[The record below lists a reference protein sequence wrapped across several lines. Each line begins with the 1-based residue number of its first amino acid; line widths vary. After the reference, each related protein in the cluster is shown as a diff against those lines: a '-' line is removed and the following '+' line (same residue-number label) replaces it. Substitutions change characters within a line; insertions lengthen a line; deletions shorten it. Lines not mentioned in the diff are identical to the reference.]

1 MRRLARGAGL
11 VVASHNRGKCAEIAA
26 LLAPF
31 GLAVRAAADL
41 GLAEPEE
48 TGADFAANARL
59 KAVAAARAC
68 GVAALADDSGFC
80 VAGLGGA
87 PGVLSAR
94 WAREAGGFP
103 AAMARVEAELGAGS
117 PRAWFVCALALAW
130 PDGESATFQGRVE
143 GCAVFPPRGARGF
156 GYDPIFRPLGGR
168 LTYGELAPEAKES
181 DSHRARAFA
190 ALSAACLPA
199 ACLPGP

>member
-1 MRRLARGAGL
+1 MRRLAPGERL
-11 VVASHNRGKCAEIAA
+11 VIATHNGGKLAEIAA

-31 GLAVRAAADL
+31 GLETAGAGAL

-48 TGADFAANARL
+48 NGADFASNARL
-59 KAVAAARAC
+59 KAVAAAQAS

-94 WAREAGGFP
+94 WAREAGGFA

-130 PDGESATFQGRVE
+130 PDGESATFQGRIE
-143 GCAVFPPRGARGF
+143 GRAVFPPRGARGF
-156 GYDPIFRPLGGR
+156 GYDPIFRPLGER
-168 LTYGELAPEAKES
+168 LTYGEMAPEAKEAT
-181 DSHRARAFA
+181 SHRARAFA
-190 ALSAACLPA
+190 ALRA
-199 ACLPGP
+199 ACLPGS